1 MKKFSSL
8 LLLLFL
14 IVSVGYGQNR
24 DNYIAYV
31 QMADSLYDAKD
42 YLASAAKY
50 KAAFDE
56 LDGKAMPNDRYNA
69 ACSYALAK
77 DVENAFYHLTYLA
90 DHPKVKYNNL
100 GHISTDPDL
109 NILHDDDRWE
119 KLLATVK
126 ANKEEYEKD
135 LDKPLVAL
143 LDTIYMSDQGLR
155 REIGEVEEQYGR
167 NSNEMKA
174 HWDKIRYADSVNLIK
189 VKEILDARGWLGSNV
204 VGGKGNTTLFLVIQ
218 HSDQET
224 QEKYLPMMR
233 EAVKNGNARGS
244 SLALLEDRVALGKGE
259 KQVYGSQIGRDEDTG
274 EYYVLPMIEPE
285 KVNERRAS
293 VGLSPIE
300 NYLTNWN
307 FEWDVEKH
315 KARNK
320 E

>member
-167 NSNEMKA
+167 NSDEMKA

-189 VKEILDARGWLGSNV
+189 VKEILDTRGWLGSNV

>member
-189 VKEILDARGWLGSNV
+189 VKEILDTRGWLGSNV

-285 KVNERRAS
+285 KVNERRAE